1 MTSAA
6 VIGSGPNGLA
16 AAVVLARAG
25 VDVTVYEG
33 AGTPGGGLRTV
44 PFGPAAASLQG
55 SAGRGTQDRDAQDHG
70 TQNRAVRDVCSASH
84 PMVLPSP
91 FMKALKITQRV
102 DYVSPEISYAHALRP
117 GHAVAA
123 YRDLERT
130 AQALG
135 PDGEAWKRLLGPL
148 AARVDE
154 LISVALNPM
163 VRVPPHPILTA
174 RFGLR
179 VLEQSTALGALRWKG
194 EEARALLAGVMAHG
208 IVRQPSFAGAAAGLT
223 LAATAHAG
231 GWPIPLGGAQVL
243 ATSLLQD
250 IEAHGGSLRLGRWV
264 ESLAELDQELILA
277 DVSAKG
283 LAALGGD
290 AFPAS
295 YRRSLGRVPY
305 GPGVS
310 KLDVLLDGPVP
321 WVDPLLAQAATV
333 HVGGT
338 AREVNRGENHI
349 IRGGFPE
356 RPFVLAVQPGVVDPS
371 RAPHGQHVLW
381 AYAHSPHGND
391 RDQTQTLLGTLEHHA
406 PGLRDRI
413 VHVQHSSAA
422 QEQAENPNYVGG
434 DISSGALSAYRLFA
448 RPVLARAPWRTPVKG
463 VYLCSS
469 AAVPGPGVHG
479 MPGFLAAR
487 TALADAGIP
496 LPGEFVGL

>member
-33 AGTPGGGLRTV
+33 ATTPGGGLRTV
-44 PFGPAAASLQG
+44 PFGPEGAASGLPAHNG
-55 SAGRGTQDRDAQDHG
+55 P
-70 TQNRAVRDVCSASH
+70 RAVRDVCSASH

-91 FMKALKITQRV
+91 FMKALKITRRME
-102 DYVSPEISYAHALRP
+102 YVSPEISYAHALRP

-123 YRDLERT
+123 YRDIERT
-130 AQALG
+130 AQGLG
-135 PDGEAWKRLLGPL
+135 RDGEAWKRLIGPL
-148 AARVDE
+148 ADRVDE
-154 LISVALNPM
+154 LIAVALNPLL
-163 VRVPPHPILTA
+163 RLPPHPVLMTQ
-174 RFGLR
+174 FGLR
-179 VLEQSTALGALRWKG
+179 VLEQSTRLGGLRWKG
-194 EEARALLAGVMAHG
+194 EDAQALLSGVLAHG
-208 IVRQPSFAGAAAGLT
+208 IARQPSFAAAAAGLT

-231 GWPIPLGGAQVL
+231 GWPLPLGGAQVL
-243 ATSLLQD
+243 ATTLLQD
-250 IEAHGGSLRLGRWV
+250 IETHGGSLRLGRWV
-264 ESLAELDQELILA
+264 TSLDDLGQDLILA
-277 DVSAKG
+277 DVSAKA
-283 LAALGGD
+283 LAALGGSHL
-290 AFPAS
+290 PAA
-295 YRRSLGRVPY
+295 YRRSLERVPY

-310 KLDVLLDGPVP
+310 KLDLLLDGPVP
-321 WVDPLLAQAATV
+321 WADPLLLRAATI

-338 AREVNRGENHI
+338 ARELNRGENQI

-371 RAPHGQHVLW
+371 RAPQGQHVLW
-381 AYAHSPHGND
+381 AYSHSPHGNH
-391 RDQTQTLLGTLEHHA
+391 RDQTQTLLSTLEHHA

-413 VHVQHSSAA
+413 LHAQHTSAA
-422 QEQAENPNYVGG
+422 QAQEQNPNYVGG
-434 DISSGALSAYRLFA
+434 DISSGALTAYRLLA
-448 RPVLARAPWRTPVKG
+448 RPVLARTPWRTPAKG

-496 LPGEFVGL
+496 LPAEFVGI